1 MLNKKGFTLVEVMTV
16 VIIIGILAALSVP
29 FLIGYAR
36 DARNDRAKSVLY
48 LVAQG
53 YKNFKADFP
62 SALNRLD
69 FSASLEKINNL
80 NQNAINCSLSEIVGS
95 ASLDYTAL
103 IKCSYIP
110 NLNYG
115 DMNYKFYLGG
125 PEDCCQAATG
135 ESIGALACMQ
145 GNDTGNYD
153 SSYCAYID
161 KDNILQESGS
171 QEGYYDKK
179 DK

>member
-29 FLIGYAR
+29 FLLGYAR

-62 SALNRLD
+62 SALDRLD
-69 FSASLEKINNL
+69 FSVSLEKVNNL
-80 NQNAINCSLSEIVGS
+80 SPNVTSCSLSEIVGS

-125 PEDCCQAATG
+125 PADCCQAAAADG
-135 ESIGALACMQ
+135 VGALACMQ
-145 GNDTGNYD
+145 GDDTGDYD

-171 QEGYYDKK
+171 
-179 DK
+179 

>member
-29 FLIGYAR
+29 FLLGYSR
-36 DARNDRAKSVLY
+36 DARNDKAKSVLY
-48 LVAQG
+48 LIAQG

-110 NLNYG
+110 NINYSN
-115 DMNYKFYLGG
+115 MRYKFYLGG
-125 PEDCCQAATG
+125 PEDCCQAAAADG
-135 ESIGALACMQ
+135 VGALACMQ
-145 GNDTGNYD
+145 GDDTGDYD

-161 KDNILQESGS
+161 KDSFMHECRSVNNSLTCN
-171 QEGYYDKK
+171 
-179 DK
+179 